1 MRRSDVGSGGGMRG
15 HFVEPQLLPRPSFLA
30 ASFLA
35 ARSSQ
40 SDDSPRMSNPVGERT
55 VNRAKVDLG
64 DAGLTGSA
72 LRGRALKGSALKGSE
87 TTLDRRQSFAGNSP
101 MHTWNCVGRP
111 GHISQLIIRRPVGKR
126 RDGKATFNS
135 TIRIEFLPAVPSLWR
150 AASPNIG
157 TRACQAA
164 SSSTG

>member
-1 MRRSDVGSGGGMRG
+1 MKEYGLRRSDVGSGGGMRG
-15 HFVEPQLLPRPSFLA
+15 HFVEPQLLPRLSFLA
-30 ASFLA
+30 AFSA
-35 ARSSQ
+35 ARISQ

-72 LRGRALKGSALKGSE
+72 LKGTE
-87 TTLDRRQSFAGNSP
+87 TTLDRRQGFAGNSP

>member
-30 ASFLA
+30 AAFLA

-40 SDDSPRMSNPVGERT
+40 SDDSPRISNPVGERT
-55 VNRAKVDLG
+55 LNRAKVDLG